1 MKKVVLSLSLLGA
14 TFIAP
19 TYAAETSGT
28 IGFTNDYRF
37 NGISQT
43 AGDPAIQGSLD
54 VSFDNGIYA
63 GIWGSNVDFGDDAN
77 LELDYYVG
85 YGNSITDDLSYDVN
99 YAWYTYPGYD
109 AADGDY
115 GQLNLSLY
123 YKNASITYGYANDYF
138 NSGEAGQYIAVD
150 YSHPLPMGI
159 SLDLHA
165 GHSFGDYWGEVD
177 IDDFEDYSIGL
188 SGSYAG
194 VDLSLGYIITDIDSE
209 DEIDSGLFRNDDTW
223 VFSISRTF

>member
-1 MKKVVLSLSLLGA
+1 MKKVILSVLGA
-14 TFIAP
+14 LAITPA
-19 TYAAETSGT
+19 YAVETSGT

-54 VSFDNGIYA
+54 LAFDSGVYA

-77 LELDYYVG
+77 LEIDYYVG
-85 YGNSITDDLSYDVN
+85 FSNDITDDLSYDVN

-115 GQLNLSLY
+115 GQLNLSLFY
-123 YKNASITYGYANDYF
+123 GNASVTYGYANDYF
-138 NSGEAGQYIAVD
+138 NSGEAGQYIAFD
-150 YSHPLPMGI
+150 YSQPLPHEI

-165 GHSFGDYWGEVD
+165 GHSFGDYWGKVD
-177 IDDFEDYSIGL
+177 IDDYEDYSIGL
-188 SGSYAG
+188 SGSFAG
-194 VDLSLGYIITDIDSE
+194 LDLSAAYVITSIDSE
-209 DEIDSGLFRNDDTW
+209 DEIDSGLFRNDNAL
-223 VFSISRTF
+223 VVSVSRTF